1 MQAGQDSGILH
12 WSMFLRSN
20 TRIKDGKEHRYY
32 RVVESRRL
40 QSGKVAQ
47 RQVLYLGEIN
57 DSQQAAWRRTLEVF
71 DEAEQRITPL
81 SLFPEDRP
89 VPADAIDSV
98 QVKLGE
104 MKLERAR
111 PYGNC
116 WLGCELWRQ
125 LELDRFWSE
134 KLPQGREGVAWPQVL
149 ELLVVNRLIEPGS
162 EFRLH
167 RHWFD
172 HSAMDV
178 LLGQDFAVAEKDRLY
193 RCLDRVL
200 EHKQDLFVHLQQRW
214 KDLFDAEFD
223 LLLYDLTS
231 TYVEGEAEQN
241 PKARHGYSR
250 DRRPDCKQVV
260 IALVVTPAGFPL
272 AYEVMDGNTSDK
284 TTLRGFLDTHRKP
297 VRQSAAGVADGPRNS
312 DRGSAGRKC
321 ERREQEMFY
330 LVGTSRAKV
339 KQYEKQWLELPW
351 QKVRESVEVKLFAQ
365 DGELY
370 VLAKSEGRQAKEIA
384 MRRKKLARLLRK
396 LRAMRRSCPKRDQ
409 LLMRVGAAKTDA
421 GRAFGFVKI
430 NLPTAGQEVTRETFT
445 FRLDKAKLKEAELR
459 DGHYLLRTNLVAED
473 PAVLWDRYMQLTQIE
488 AAFKCLKSELGIRP
502 IHHQLEH
509 RVDAHILVA
518 FLAYCL
524 TVTLKH
530 RLRMHAP
537 GLTPRAVLEK
547 LAGDPDAGRIVSDDR
562 WPPPDHAALHR
573 AGSRPGAF
581 ASSPEPRIAAT
592 TASAHHHVR
601 LVSSLSPTQNVVE
614 TFGVPLLKTKDLPA
628 SDLSNCEGSANNH
641 FGRLR
646 HASGMRGGFNGRPSS
661 PGRRPHRHPRDT
673 RPKSFRA

>member
-1 MQAGQDSGILH
+1 
-12 WSMFLRSN
+12 MFLRSN
-20 TRIKDGKEHRYY
+20 TRIKDGKQHRYFT
-32 RVVESRRL
+32 VVESRRL

-57 DSQQAAWRRTLEVF
+57 DSQQAAWRKTLEVF
-71 DEAEQRITPL
+71 DEAERRYTPL

-98 QVKLGE
+98 QVKLSE

-125 LELDRFWSE
+125 LQLDRFWAE
-134 KLPQGREGVAWPQVL
+134 RLPRGRECVAWHQVL
-149 ELLVVNRLIEPGS
+149 ELLAVNRLIDPGS

-167 RHWFD
+167 RQWFD
-172 HSAMDV
+172 QSAMDV
-178 LLGQDFAVAEKDRLY
+178 LLGQDFAVAGKDRLY

-241 PKARHGYSR
+241 PKARYGYSR
-250 DRRPDCKQVV
+250 DKRPDCKQVV
-260 IALVVTPAGFPL
+260 IALIVTPAGLPL
-272 AYEVMDGNTSDK
+272 AYEVMAGNTSEK
-284 TTLRGFLDTHRKP
+284 TTLRGFLDSIESQYGKARR
-297 VRQSAAGVADGPRNS
+297 VWLM
-312 DRGSAGRKC
+312 DRGIPTEALL
-321 ERREQEMFY
+321 REIRTSRQETFY

-351 QKVRESVEVKLFAQ
+351 HKVRGSVEVKLFAQ

-370 VLAKSEGRQAKEIA
+370 VLAKSEGRQAKENA

-409 LLMRVGAAKTDA
+409 LLMRVGAAKTDV

-430 NLPTAGQEVTRETFT
+430 NLPQANQEVTRETFT
-445 FRLDKAKLKEAELR
+445 FQLDKARLQEAELR
-459 DGHYLLRTNLVAED
+459 AGHYLLRTNLVAED
-473 PAVLWDRYMQLTQIE
+473 PAVLWDRYVQLTQIE
-488 AAFKCLKSELGIRP
+488 AAFKCLKSDLGIRP

-524 TVTLKH
+524 TVTLRH

-547 LAGDPDAGRIVSDDR
+547 LAGIQMLDVSFPTTDGRRLIMPRYTEPNPEQALLLHQLNLVLPQQ
-562 WPPPDHAALHR
+562 PPPRITTA
-573 AGSRPGAF
+573 
-581 ASSPEPRIAAT
+581 ASSAPFPQLT
-592 TASAHHHVR
+592 
-601 LVSSLSPTQNVVE
+601 
-614 TFGVPLLKTKDLPA
+614 
-628 SDLSNCEGSANNH
+628 
-641 FGRLR
+641 
-646 HASGMRGGFNGRPSS
+646 M
-661 PGRRPHRHPRDT
+661 
-673 RPKSFRA
+673 

>member
-1 MQAGQDSGILH
+1 
-12 WSMFLRSN
+12 MFLRSN
-20 TRIKDGKEHRYY
+20 TRLKDGKEHRYFT
-32 RVVESRRL
+32 VVESRRL

-57 DSQQAAWRRTLEVF
+57 DSQQAAWRKTLEVF
-71 DEAEQRITPL
+71 DEERDRFTPL

-98 QVKLGE
+98 QVKLSE

-125 LELDRFWSE
+125 LQLDRFWSG
-134 KLPQGREGVAWPQVL
+134 KLPRGREGVAWPQVL
-149 ELLVVNRLIEPGS
+149 ELLVVNRLIDPGS
-162 EFRLH
+162 EFHLH

-178 LLGQDFAVAEKDRLY
+178 LLGQDLAVAEKDRLY

-241 PKARHGYSR
+241 PKARYGYSR
-250 DRRPDCKQVV
+250 DKRPDCKQVV
-260 IALVVTPAGFPL
+260 IALIVTPAGLPL
-272 AYEVMDGNTSDK
+272 AYEVMAGNTSEK
-284 TTLRGFLDTHRKP
+284 TTLRGFLDRIEKLYGKARR
-297 VRQSAAGVADGPRNS
+297 VWLM
-312 DRGSAGRKC
+312 DRGIPTEALL
-321 ERREQEMFY
+321 REIRTSRQETFY
-330 LVGTSRAKV
+330 LVGTSRAKIRE
-339 KQYEKQWLELPW
+339 YEKQWLELPW
-351 QKVRESVEVKLFAQ
+351 QKVREAVEVKLFAR

-370 VLAKSEGRQAKEIA
+370 VLAKSEGRQAKEMA
-384 MRRKKLARLLRK
+384 MRRKKLTRLLRK

-421 GRAFGFVKI
+421 GRAYGFVKI
-430 NLPTAGQEVTRETFT
+430 NLPQTDQEVTRETFT
-445 FRLDKAKLKEAELR
+445 FQLDKAKLKEAELR

-473 PAVLWDRYMQLTQIE
+473 PAVLWDRYVQLTQIE
-488 AAFKCLKSELGIRP
+488 AAFKCLKSDLGIRP
-502 IHHQLEH
+502 IHHQLER

-524 TVTLKH
+524 TVTLRH

-547 LAGDPDAGRIVSDDR
+547 LAGIQMLDVSFPTTDGRRLVMPRYTEPSPEQALLLHHLNLVLPQQ
-562 WPPPDHAALHR
+562 PPPR
-573 AGSRPGAF
+573 ITMTGSTVP
-581 ASSPEPRIAAT
+581 SPK
-592 TASAHHHVR
+592 
-601 LVSSLSPTQNVVE
+601 
-614 TFGVPLLKTKDLPA
+614 LK
-628 SDLSNCEGSANNH
+628 
-641 FGRLR
+641 
-646 HASGMRGGFNGRPSS
+646 M
-661 PGRRPHRHPRDT
+661 
-673 RPKSFRA
+673 